1 MTTQAPTEHEQP
13 LEMPFDEESRP
24 VVVITGG
31 SAGVGRA
38 TALAFAKKGA
48 TVAILA
54 RGRTSLDAAVKE
66 IDGAGDGTCA
76 GYQVDVSDYE
86 AVRDAAGQIEETLG
100 PIDIWVN
107 NAMVSVFS
115 PVKEMQPAEY
125 RRVTEVNY
133 LGYVHGTLVAL
144 ELMTPRDRGTIIQVG
159 SALSYRGIPLQSAY
173 CATKHAIQGFNDS
186 LRAELRHDGSNIRV
200 SSVDLPGMN
209 TPQFL
214 WSKSRMPFRAQPVP
228 PIYEPEVAARA
239 ILWLSTHR
247 ERELNVGWPTVVTK
261 LGNVIAPGLLD
272 RYLGRT
278 GYDSQMTDQV
288 EPLDRASNLWEPVDE
303 DFGARG
309 PFTERAHDDSKQ
321 LWVATHTSRTLRN
334 VVGVAVV
341 FGAALTALSLCG
353 KLARSLTHR
362 GGSTEVKRDC

>member
-1 MTTQAPTEHEQP
+1 MVAQIPVENEQP
-13 LEMPFDEESRP
+13 GALFLEGESRP
-24 VVVITGG
+24 VVVVTGG

-38 TALAFAKKGA
+38 TARAFAEKGA
-48 TVAILA
+48 SVAILA
-54 RGRTSLDAAVKE
+54 RGQAGLDAAVKE
-66 IDGAGDGTCA
+66 IDAAGEGECA
-76 GYQVDVSDYE
+76 GFQVDVSDYD
-86 AVRDAAGQIEETLG
+86 AVRDAAGRIEETLG

-115 PVKEMQPAEY
+115 PVKEMQPSEY

-186 LRAELRHDGSNIRV
+186 LRAELRHDRSNIRV
-200 SSVDLPGMN
+200 SSVDLPGLN

-239 ILWLSTHR
+239 ILWLSTHH

-278 GYDSQMTDQV
+278 GYDSQMTDEV
-288 EPLDRASNLWEPVDE
+288 EPLDRASNLWEPLE
-303 DFGARG
+303 QDFGTRG
-309 PFTERAHDDSKQ
+309 PFTQRAHDKSAQ
-321 LWVATHTSRTLRN
+321 LWVATHTSRLMRN
-334 VVGVAVV
+334 AVAVAAV
-341 FGAALTALSLCG
+341 FGSAVAVLSICR
-353 KLARSLTHR
+353 KLAGALTHR
-362 GGSTEVKRDC
+362 GGFSQVKQDC